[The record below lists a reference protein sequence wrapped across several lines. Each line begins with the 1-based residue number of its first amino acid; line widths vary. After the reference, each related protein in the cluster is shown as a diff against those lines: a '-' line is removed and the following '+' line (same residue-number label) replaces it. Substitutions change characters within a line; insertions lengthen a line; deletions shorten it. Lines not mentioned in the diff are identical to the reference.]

1 MFLEI
6 RMVIPFAPSLG
17 IPFAPSLGI
26 PFVSMELAN
35 IASIIYSLSRLK
47 PDKIF
52 EIFLFKELYD
62 QKLPNCKMIDIH
74 SRIDKFFGFLPS
86 AKMKLCTQKERKTF

>member
-6 RMVIPFAPSLG
+6 RVVIPFAPSLG

-52 EIFLFKELYD
+52 EMFLFKELYD

-74 SRIDKFFGFLPS
+74 SRIGKFFGFLPS